1 MTAPVKLA
9 EKRALARRLWNEGDS
24 SHSDIAA
31 ATGLTVESA
40 AKWLAKQP
48 GYPGIIGPQRRC
60 CRRCGAEFEHW
71 EPGRRGRFSVYCSA
85 WCRKEA
91 HRELWWR
98 SMRKRKGMSLE
109 DPPRRRQFMNLSD
122 ADKVV
127 LEAAR
132 REARERGISRDEVLQ
147 EWKFVPER
155 STAREPERDRQAGAH
170 RPALR
175 CAQR

>member
-24 SHSDIAA
+24 SHSDIAV
-31 ATGLTVESA
+31 ATGLSVELV

-48 GYPGIIGPQRRC
+48 GYPGIIQARTLM
-60 CRRCGAEFEHW
+60 CRKCGAPFQHW
-71 EPGRRGRFSVYCSA
+71 GRGPAAYCSA
-85 WCRKEA
+85 WCRREA
-91 HRELWWR
+91 RAEQFWR
-98 SMRKRKGMSLE
+98 ASRLRKGVSLE
-109 DPPRRRQFMNLSD
+109 EPPRRRQFMGLSEGD
-122 ADKVV
+122 RLVV
-127 LEAAR
+127 KKAR
-132 REARERGISRDEVLQ
+132 REAKERGVTVDAVLA

-155 STAREPERDRQAGAH
+155 STAHEPERDRQAGAH